1 MEKNNI
7 LEALRLAIINGEKE
21 EAEYLSNQAIKENID
36 PLIAISES
44 VRKGLDV
51 VGDAFRKGEFFLPEL
66 VMAGE
71 AATASTA
78 ILEKALTTIGSGKNT
93 AGLIVIG
100 TVYGDVHDIG
110 KTLVSTL
117 FKAAGFSVIDLG
129 INIPAEK
136 FIEAVKEHKPD
147 ILGLSSLLSTT
158 VPEQEVIIRALKKA
172 GLRST
177 VKVLVGGGAVTQD
190 WADHIGADAYGQD
203 ATEAVDKGRWL
214 LGLA

>member
-1 MEKNNI
+1 M
-7 LEALRLAIINGEKE
+7 
-21 EAEYLSNQAIKENID
+21 
-36 PLIAISES
+36 
-44 VRKGLDV
+44 
-51 VGDAFRKGEFFLPEL
+51 
-66 VMAGE
+66 
-71 AATASTA
+71 
-78 ILEKALTTIGSGKNT
+78 
-93 AGLIVIG
+93 VIG

-129 INIPAEK
+129 INIPAER

-158 VPEQEVIIRALKKA
+158 VPEQEVIIGALKKA

-177 VKVLVGGGAVTQD
+177 IKVLVGGGAVTQD
-190 WADHIGADAYGQD
+190 WANHIGADAYGQD
-203 ATEAVDKGRWL
+203 AAEAVEKGRWL